1 MVVWMVAV
9 MGGLSVGGYRPN
21 GKSSTNFHVGNLLDK
36 AQGQSPSKNGVQS
49 KSKGPFGAPEVKIL
63 YVTENY
69 LPMGRYYLKESKISD
84 TAQPNMSSISS
95 TGDS

>member
-1 MVVWMVAV
+1 MATAE
-9 MGGLSVGGYRPN
+9 
-21 GKSSTNFHVGNLLDK
+21 GKAKWESFIVDE
-36 AQGQSPSKNGVQS
+36 
-49 KSKGPFGAPEVKIL
+49 GPFGAREVKIL

>member
-1 MVVWMVAV
+1 MAETSHFLNSSYN
-9 MGGLSVGGYRPN
+9 LSIESGY
-21 GKSSTNFHVGNLLDK
+21 
-36 AQGQSPSKNGVQS
+36 
-49 KSKGPFGAPEVKIL
+49 GPFGACEVKIL

-69 LPMGRYYLKESKISD
+69 LPMGRYYLKESKIAD